1 MTYTGFP
8 SEILFKDFTKLL
20 ISFPKIMRN
29 CKKYVFEKQ
38 LFMFGFIGLLMS
50 LCRIFYKS
58 ETSVL
63 GLVYSLRVS
72 NRIQFTVITEVEE

>member
-8 SEILFKDFTKLL
+8 SEIYFKDFTKLL

-38 LFMFGFIGLLMS
+38 LFMLVS
-50 LCRIFYKS
+50 LDY
-58 ETSVL
+58 
-63 GLVYSLRVS
+63 
-72 NRIQFTVITEVEE
+72 